1 MVTSTPAATNELVT
15 SLSQPLVYIRRNVR
29 AFTGGLI
36 TTLGLCTA
44 AASWHQP
51 GIALVT
57 GAAAVAYLAVDDSW
71 FRRIVTV
78 TQWFRPFTRGV
89 GFGCLLVV
97 ITGTA
102 RPYDS
107 GRGGLW
113 LLLLTAGFAVF
124 WAVGPRR
131 GHIEF
136 FTAAATTLLFFFAS
150 PIVQQEVAGRTL
162 GRWVQAIDPST
173 TRLILFA
180 FAYVA
185 IAWLFDRNAFTGGAS
200 MVLFA
205 ATLALTWSAFT
216 VDLSDRTNLL
226 AGLLAAVGVIA
237 LTWRTNRNITF
248 SLVLAVAVAN
258 GLRAFYE
265 FDLDFTLPSIAWTLP
280 IGIVLVVTGLVIA
293 AA

>member
-1 MVTSTPAATNELVT
+1 MHVRTASDPLVQ
-15 SLSQPLVYIRRNVR
+15 SLSAPLVYIRRHVR
-29 AFTGGLI
+29 AFAGGLV
-36 TTLGLCTA
+36 TTLGLCIA
-44 AASWHQP
+44 AVTWHQP

-57 GAAAVAYLAVDDSW
+57 GAAAVAYLAVDDSA

-89 GFGCLLVV
+89 GFGCLLVF
-97 ITGTA
+97 ITGMV

-113 LLLLTAGFAVF
+113 LLLLTAGFATF

-136 FTAAATTLLFFFAS
+136 FTAAATSLLFFLAS
-150 PIVQQEVAGRTL
+150 PIVQQAVVGRTFS
-162 GRWVQAIDPST
+162 RWLQAIDPST

-180 FAYVA
+180 FAYVV
-185 IAWLFDRNAFTGGAS
+185 IAWLFDARAWQGGAS

-205 ATLALTWSAFT
+205 ATLALLWAAFA

-226 AGLLAAVGVIA
+226 AGLLVAIAVIA
-237 LTWRTNRNITF
+237 MTWRTNRNITF
-248 SLVLAVAVAN
+248 SLVLAVLVAN
-258 GLRAFYE
+258 GLRTFYE
-265 FDLDFTLPSIAWTLP
+265 FDLDFSFPSIAWTLP
-280 IGIVLVVTGLVIA
+280 IGLFMVVLGLVIA